1 MQELEATWGR
11 AARVWWL
18 IVWRGVLGATLVGT
32 VVGIIVGVVTA
43 VVVIAMGGTSVT
55 LADNPTYQIGIGLGA
70 VLGLVI
76 GIFWYILVVRMAL
89 RKQYREFRLAIVPRT
104 DV

>member
-18 IVWRGVLGATLVGT
+18 IMWRGVLGAVLVGT
-32 VVGIIVGVVTA
+32 VAGFVVGVVTA
-43 VVVIAMGGTSVT
+43 VIILAIGGTSVGM
-55 LADNPTYQIGIGLGA
+55 AQNPIYQIGIGLGA
-70 VLGLVI
+70 ILGFVI

-89 RKQYREFRLAIVPRT
+89 RKQYREFRLAIVPR
-104 DV
+104 D